1 MMGNGVQ
8 AASGQLFYDFCA
20 STIMSLAIICCAAL
34 TGILELEGLHQTLK
48 PFYESD
54 WTTLD

>member
-1 MMGNGVQ
+1 MMGVQ
-8 AASGQLFYDFCA
+8 AASAQLFYDFC

-34 TGILELEGLHQTLK
+34 TASRARGSRSDFEAVLQ
-48 PFYESD
+48 SD